1 MFVTPK
7 TERDKKVK
15 TFRQPPSRTQNSYIA
30 QFNSNL
36 NYIENICTFANSILS
51 YYKEG
56 GVYIVA

>member
-30 QFNSNL
+30 QFNGSL
-36 NYIENICTFANSILS
+36 NYIENISTFAGSNL
-51 YYKEG
+51 EL
-56 GVYIVA
+56 